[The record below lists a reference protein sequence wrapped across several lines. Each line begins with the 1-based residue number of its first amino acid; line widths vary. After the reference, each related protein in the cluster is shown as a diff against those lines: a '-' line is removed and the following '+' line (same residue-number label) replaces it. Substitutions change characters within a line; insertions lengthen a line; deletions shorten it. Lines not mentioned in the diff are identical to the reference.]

1 MKIDTVALGHA
12 TDVSMPK
19 VGIGTWHMGEDP
31 RTAAAEI
38 AALRHAR
45 DLGFNHFDTAE
56 MYADGGAETI
66 LGRAFAGQARDGVLL
81 TSKVYP
87 WNAAAPDMIAA
98 CERSLDRLETDHI
111 DLYLV
116 HWRGSVPFED
126 TLGLTR
132 RRTRACRAACGPS
145 GHLGLRQTSD
155 GASPYSDLTRKRLAA
170 RRRNAESSPRCRPPR
185 IDRDRYD
192 EIYQLRS
199 RAERGGRCGADRG
212 AGVGPCRDR
221 VASSIHGPETRR
233 VVTNEVDARIYV
245 PMHDLHVLPAR
256 I

>member
-1 MKIDTVALGHA
+1 MKKPISEFGQVRREFT
-12 TDVSMPK
+12 
-19 VGIGTWHMGEDP
+19 
-31 RTAAAEI
+31 TAG
-38 AALRHAR
+38 RHDCR
-45 DLGFNHFDTAE
+45 
-56 MYADGGAETI
+56 
-66 LGRAFAGQARDGVLL
+66 
-81 TSKVYP
+81 
-87 WNAAAPDMIAA
+87 
-98 CERSLDRLETDHI
+98 RSFIR
-111 DLYLV
+111 
-116 HWRGSVPFED
+116 S
-126 TLGLTR
+126 
-132 RRTRACRAACGPS
+132 
-145 GHLGLRQTSD
+145 
-155 GASPYSDLTRKRLAA
+155 KRLAA